1 MTYLSRIRINPLRA
15 QSRKLLAN
23 PRAMRSAV
31 LHGVPGD
38 ATKERILWR
47 LDTDNP
53 HRPWLYAL
61 TSTKPDWS
69 HLVEDA
75 GWPDADG
82 EHVEIAD
89 YRPLLERLGAGHH
102 YAFRVTASPV
112 QNTKTPLKRTAAQ
125 IARTEAETG
134 KPEAERRR
142 PRSLRLGHR
151 TAATQLAW
159 FLDRTPKWGFRI
171 PATEI
176 EPQLPGIELEDPAPE
191 VLIIGRQRLSF
202 GHPDRDNTTRKSRV
216 TIHTATFEGR
226 LEITDPERFATTLL
240 AGIGPSK
247 AYGCGLLTLAPLPVT

>member
-15 QSRKLLAN
+15 YSRKLLAN

-31 LHGVPGD
+31 LHGIPGD
-38 ATKERILWR
+38 PTGQRILWR
-47 LDTDNP
+47 LDADNP

-61 TSTKPDWS
+61 TPMKPDWS
-69 HLVEDA
+69 HLVERA

-82 EHVEIAD
+82 EHADIAD
-89 YRPLLERLGAGHH
+89 YRQLLDKLDTGDR

-125 IARTEAETG
+125 IRRAETENE
-134 KPEAERRR
+134 KPESGRHR

-151 TAATQLAW
+151 TVTAQLTW
-159 FLDRTPKWGFRI
+159 FLDRTSQWGFRI

-176 EPQLPGIELEDPAPE
+176 EPQLPGIELDEPAPE
-191 VLIIGRQRLSF
+191 VSIRARQRLNF
-202 GHPDRDNTTRKSRV
+202 GHPDQNPNKKARV

-226 LEITDPERFATTLL
+226 LEITDTERFTTTLL
-240 AGIGPSK
+240 SGIGPAK
-247 AYGCGLLTLAPLPVT
+247 AYGCGLLTLAPLPAT